1 MATTIPC
8 SKVFYALLAG
18 DTKSLFHCTADELR
32 PFLPCLT
39 RIALCQPLDTSEDSR
54 HRQKEVLSLIT
65 GIAEAN
71 AIKDELMVDFEELRQ
86 DAQKEQQLYKKL
98 GPGEERASSQS
109 LLAASVQH
117 GLAAEFE
124 KSPQIRKFRL
134 VLSEILRIM
143 NKLESPFALEASELY
158 ECDVFMDEVSDIL
171 CIAVTELPSLLPVIQ
186 VSEAL
191 LRLEKGSYFLC
202 RLIANMPDVFDE
214 VVTSLVLSGES
225 MDEVSLAGRCRTLA
239 IQHLCIMNPQQAAR
253 VQTLSLKHHRHPGLA
268 LSLALDADE
277 KVDAILR
284 EAGPEMAREASC
296 LKPVGVVTL
305 VHNIVINGDDQMK
318 ASFAQYM
325 KLMLQKFRRHK
336 SSAVT
341 RLRRFLI
348 QKLLSFRRH
357 SREGGGGGEGG
368 TSLLTDALPSETV
381 DMVDEDGGLI
391 IDVKDGKHPEG
402 GGGGGGVADT
412 GYLQELVDQ
421 MEIEISDHES
431 GDGWAEGDTTSKDE
445 PSKAKHPQSRRRKP
459 SFDKVDFPPVNLS
472 HQLSDSEVSDL
483 MRLLHCCC
491 ALKIQAQMYLTSEE
505 TAAILNL
512 IVCTCPPFSP
522 AGVQFVE
529 VSLCVLLACP
539 FLVSIEECEQAVV
552 RWFQWLVERL
562 PDFEQACQGQCSYG
576 EMLLLMAI
584 HLQENQLV
592 QIESLISG
600 ILQMKVSSSLR
611 SGHFAL
617 LRQLFMKVFTDE
629 VVCAHAVGVS
639 PTLNLN
645 AEMVGCFPIHCM
657 YQLIKNR
664 SFKKHGSSVKDW
676 IYKQICMTQE
686 PLHPTLAPL
695 LQEYVQATLLSNSV
709 SRSSQGSPSSSSSS
723 SSTPSSSGSS
733 VPLSTYPPFTAEEVV
748 RVFQI
753 VPGQTVYLPIVQ
765 VLMLHYLLLYQ
776 DTYLANLRTLLAQ
789 SGNNLSS
796 PYGPSVLAQIPM
808 KQLLQY
814 ARQHQGTY
822 ATLYPSFLRLAATHL
837 PQLCL
842 AEEWLREEGLAAAD
856 QFIPIIRL
864 SVKKI
869 NPEFAQEVL
878 VNLQSSPSR
887 AHLLLTHLSTL
898 QPTDL
903 IPYTQA
909 LVSTL
914 PLLLDSC
921 VARRIQAHYLALWS
935 KLNTVTPKKLWLDTV
950 NVLRTARSRLLHPIT
965 LQNVTEDP
973 LVVLR
978 CDPRVFR
985 CPPVFEIS
993 LRVLAA
999 YTSMSRAWLAEHAH
1013 TQSCVAVATSEGS
1026 SSSLAASKQQRDELC
1041 VALTATQESAVVQLL
1056 LEICLPTEEDK
1067 VQSTLG
1073 PQLSPLREIQC
1084 LVCSYIHQAFIADT
1098 NLAKLVHFQ
1107 GYSTE
1112 LLPMMVSGVPS
1123 MHICLDFVVE
1133 LFSQPQIEKQQ
1144 FAVQLAAHVIHH
1156 YPLTDAMGVA
1166 KDIFKQLS
1174 TLANEIPAHMR
1185 EVYFLPILPAIVL
1198 FCKTFP
1204 PLSVEATNF
1213 LVALSKLSTPV
1224 VETPSAESLS
1234 VRAGNNSQ
1242 CREGSKRTSFLDN
1255 IGQTFSELVST
1266 TVVRV

>member
-1 MATTIPC
+1 MAAAAIPC
-8 SKVFYALLAG
+8 SKVFCALLAG
-18 DTKSLFHCTADELR
+18 DIKSLLQCTADELR

-39 RIALCQPLDTSEDSR
+39 RIALCQPLDTSENGR
-54 HRQKEVLSLIT
+54 RRQKEVLSLIA
-65 GIAEAN
+65 GIAETN
-71 AIKDELMVDFEELRQ
+71 VVKDELTVDFEELRQ

-98 GPGEERASSQS
+98 GPGEERAASQS
-109 LLAASVQH
+109 LLAASIQH

-134 VLSEILRIM
+134 VLSEILRVM
-143 NKLESPFALEASELY
+143 NKLESPFGLESSELF

-171 CIAVTELPSLLPVIQ
+171 CIAVTELPSLLPIIQ
-186 VSEAL
+186 VSESL

-202 RLIANMPDVFDE
+202 RLIANMPELFDE
-214 VVTSLVLSGES
+214 VVTSLVLNGES
-225 MDEVSLAGRCRTLA
+225 MDEVSLAGRCRSLS
-239 IQHLCIMNPQQAAR
+239 IQHLCLMNPERAAY

-277 KVDAILR
+277 KVGMVLR
-284 EAGPEMAREASC
+284 EAGPEAAREAAC

-305 VHNIVINGDDQMK
+305 VHNIVIDGDDQMK

-325 KLMLQKFRRHK
+325 KLMLQKFRRQK

-341 RLRRFLI
+341 RLRHFLI
-348 QKLLSFRRH
+348 QRLLSFRRH
-357 SREGGGGGEGG
+357 PQEVLKAP
-368 TSLLTDALPSETV
+368 SLLTDVLPLEAV
-381 DMVDEDGGLI
+381 ELLGEDEGGLV
-391 IDVKDGKHPEG
+391 IDVKEGKHPE
-402 GGGGGGVADT
+402 GVADT

-431 GDGWAEGDTTSKDE
+431 GDGWTEGDGASKDE
-445 PSKAKHPQSRRRKP
+445 SSRAKHPHSKKRKP
-459 SFDKVDFPPVNLS
+459 SFDKVDFPPLSLS
-472 HQLSDSEVSDL
+472 HQLCDDEALEL
-483 MRLLHCCC
+483 MELLHCCC
-491 ALKIQAQMYLTSEE
+491 ALKVQAQMYLTSEE

-512 IVCTCPPFSP
+512 IACTCPPFSP

-539 FLVSIEECEQAVV
+539 FLISIEECEQAVV

-600 ILQMKVSSSLR
+600 TLHMKVSSSLR

-617 LRQLFMKVFTDE
+617 LRQLFMKVFTEE
-629 VVCAHAVGVS
+629 VVCAHAVGVT
-639 PTLNLN
+639 PTFNLN
-645 AEMVGCFPIHCM
+645 SNMVGCFPIHCM

-664 SFKKHGSSVKDW
+664 SFKKQGSSVKDW
-676 IYKQICMTQE
+676 IYKQICALQE

-695 LQEYVQATLLSNSV
+695 LQEYVQLLSNPT
-709 SRSSQGSPSSSSSS
+709 SRSNQGSPSSSSSTTS
-723 SSTPSSSGSS
+723 SSSSPSLFS
-733 VPLSTYPPFTAEEVV
+733 YPPFTAEEVV
-748 RVFQI
+748 RVFQH
-753 VPGQTVYLPIVQ
+753 VPGQATYPPITQ
-765 VLMLHYLLLYQ
+765 VLMLHYILLYQ
-776 DTYLANLRTLLAQ
+776 DSYLANLRTLLVQ
-789 SGNNLSS
+789 SGNAVSS

-814 ARQHQGTY
+814 ARQHQATY
-822 ATLYPSFLRLAATHL
+822 STLYPSFLRLTATHL

-842 AEEWLREEGLAAAD
+842 AEEWLREEGLEGGNK
-856 QFIPIIRL
+856 FTPIIKL
-864 SVKKI
+864 SSKNI

-878 VNLQSSPSR
+878 TNLQNSPSK
-887 AHLLLTHLSTL
+887 ALLLLTHLSTL
-898 QPTDL
+898 PPIDL
-903 IPYTQA
+903 IPYTHV

-914 PLLLDSC
+914 PLLLEPC
-921 VARRIQAHYLALWS
+921 VARRIQAQYLALWS
-935 KLNTVTPKKLWLDTV
+935 RLNTVTPKKLWLDTV
-950 NVLRTARSRLLHPIT
+950 NALRTARSRTLHPIT

-1013 TQSCVAVATSEGS
+1013 TQNCVAMATSEFS
-1026 SSSLAASKQQRDELC
+1026 SSSLAAGKQQRDELC

-1056 LEICLPTEEDK
+1056 LEICLPTKEDE
-1067 VQSTLG
+1067 VQCNFG
-1073 PQLSPLREIQC
+1073 PQLSALREIQC
-1084 LVCSYIHQAFIADT
+1084 LVCSYIHQVFISDP

-1107 GYSTE
+1107 GYSKE
-1112 LLPMMVSGVPS
+1112 LLSMMVSGVPS
-1123 MHICLDFVVE
+1123 MHICLDFVME
-1133 LFSQPQIEKQQ
+1133 LLSQPQIEKQQ

-1156 YPLTDAMGVA
+1156 YPLTDAMGMA
-1166 KDIFKQLS
+1166 KDIFKQLL

-1185 EVYFLPILPAIVL
+1185 ELYFLPILPAIVL

-1204 PLSVEATNF
+1204 PLAVEATNF
-1213 LVALSKLSTPV
+1213 LVTLSKLSTPL
-1224 VETPSAESLS
+1224 VETPLAVSIHASGGPQQDS
-1234 VRAGNNSQ
+1234 
-1242 CREGSKRTSFLDN
+1242 EGKKRTSFLDS
-1255 IGQTFSELVST
+1255 IGQTFSDLVNT

>member
-1 MATTIPC
+1 MAAAAIPS

-18 DTKSLFHCTADELR
+18 DIKSLQQCTADELR

-39 RIALCQPLDTSEDSR
+39 RIALCQPLDMSEHGR
-54 HRQKEVLSLIT
+54 RRQKEVLSLIA
-65 GIAEAN
+65 GIAETN
-71 AIKDELMVDFEELRQ
+71 IVKEELTVDFEELRQ
-86 DAQKEQQLYKKL
+86 DAQKEHQLYKKL
-98 GPGEERASSQS
+98 GPGEEQAASQS
-109 LLAASVQH
+109 LLAASMQH

-143 NKLESPFALEASELY
+143 NKLETPFGLESSELF

-171 CIAVTELPSLLPVIQ
+171 CIAVTELPSLLPIIQ
-186 VSEAL
+186 VSESL

-202 RLIANMPDVFDE
+202 RLIANVPELFDE
-214 VVTSLVLSGES
+214 VITSMVLNGES
-225 MDEVSLAGRCRTLA
+225 MDEVSLAGRCRTLS
-239 IQHLCIMNPQQAAR
+239 IQHLCLMNPERAAY
-253 VQTLSLKHHRHPGLA
+253 VQTLLLKHHRHPGLA

-277 KVDAILR
+277 KVGAVSR
-284 EAGPEMAREASC
+284 EAGPDAAREAAC

-305 VHNIVINGDDQMK
+305 VHNIVIDGDDQMK

-325 KLMLQKFRRHK
+325 KLMLQKFRRQK

-341 RLRRFLI
+341 RLRHFLI
-348 QKLLSFRRH
+348 QRLLSFRRH
-357 SREGGGGGEGG
+357 HPQEVVRAPN
-368 TSLLTDALPSETV
+368 LLTAALPSESV
-381 DMVDEDGGLI
+381 ELLGEEEGGLV
-391 IDVKDGKHPEG
+391 IDVKEGKLPE
-402 GGGGGGVADT
+402 GGGGVADS

-431 GDGWAEGDTTSKDE
+431 GDGWTEGDGASKDE
-445 PSKAKHPQSRRRKP
+445 SSRAKHPHSRKRKP
-459 SFDKVDFPPVNLS
+459 SFDKVDFPPLSLS
-472 HQLSDSEVSDL
+472 HQLSDDEALEL
-483 MRLLHCCC
+483 MGLLHCCC
-491 ALKIQAQMYLTSEE
+491 ALKVQAQMYLTSEE

-512 IVCTCPPFSP
+512 IACTCPPFSL

-539 FLVSIEECEQAVV
+539 FLISIEECERAVV

-600 ILQMKVSSSLR
+600 TLHMKVSSSLR

-617 LRQLFMKVFTDE
+617 LRQLFMKVFTEE
-629 VVCAHAVGVS
+629 VVCAHAVGVA
-639 PTLNLN
+639 PTLNLS
-645 AEMVGCFPIHCM
+645 ADMVGCFPIHCM

-676 IYKQICMTQE
+676 IYKQICTVQE

-695 LQEYVQATLLSNSV
+695 LQEYVQAILLSNPA
-709 SRSSQGSPSSSSSS
+709 SRSNQGSPSSSSSTTS
-723 SSTPSSSGSS
+723 SSHASSPSLFS
-733 VPLSTYPPFTAEEVV
+733 YPPFTAEE
-748 RVFQI
+748 
-753 VPGQTVYLPIVQ
+753 

-776 DTYLANLRTLLAQ
+776 DSYLANLRTLLAQ
-789 SGNNLSS
+789 SGNTVSS
-796 PYGPSVLAQIPM
+796 PYGPSILAQIPM

-822 ATLYPSFLRLAATHL
+822 STLYPSFLRLTATHL

-842 AEEWLREEGLAAAD
+842 AEEWLREEGLNGGD
-856 QFIPIIRL
+856 QFTPIIRL
-864 SVKKI
+864 SSKKI
-869 NPEFAQEVL
+869 NPEFAREVL
-878 VNLQSSPSR
+878 ANLQNSPSK
-887 AHLLLTHLSTL
+887 ALLLLTHLSTL
-898 QPTDL
+898 PPIDL
-903 IPYTQA
+903 IPYTHA

-914 PLLLDSC
+914 PLLLEPC

-935 KLNTVTPKKLWLDTV
+935 RLNTVTPKKLWLDTV
-950 NVLRTARSRLLHPIT
+950 NALRTARSLMLHPVT

-1013 TQSCVAVATSEGS
+1013 TQNCVAMATSEAS

-1056 LEICLPTEEDK
+1056 LEICLPTKEDK
-1067 VQSTLG
+1067 AQCNLG
-1073 PQLSPLREIQC
+1073 PQLSALREIQC
-1084 LVCSYIHQAFIADT
+1084 LVCSYIHQAFIADP

-1123 MHICLDFVVE
+1123 MHICLDFVME

-1213 LVALSKLSTPV
+1213 LVTLSKLSTPL
-1224 VETPSAESLS
+1224 VETPFTGS
-1234 VRAGNNSQ
+1234 VSIHASGSPQ
-1242 CREGSKRTSFLDN
+1242 QGSEGKKTTSSFLN
-1255 IGQTFSELVST
+1255 SIE
-1266 TVVRV
+1266 R

>member
-1 MATTIPC
+1 MQLET
-8 SKVFYALLAG
+8 
-18 DTKSLFHCTADELR
+18 
-32 PFLPCLT
+32 PF
-39 RIALCQPLDTSEDSR
+39 
-54 HRQKEVLSLIT
+54 
-65 GIAEAN
+65 G
-71 AIKDELMVDFEELRQ
+71 
-86 DAQKEQQLYKKL
+86 
-98 GPGEERASSQS
+98 
-109 LLAASVQH
+109 
-117 GLAAEFE
+117 
-124 KSPQIRKFRL
+124 
-134 VLSEILRIM
+134 
-143 NKLESPFALEASELY
+143 LESSELF

-171 CIAVTELPSLLPVIQ
+171 CIAVTELPSLLPIIQ
-186 VSEAL
+186 VSESL

-202 RLIANMPDVFDE
+202 RLIANVPELFDE
-214 VVTSLVLSGES
+214 VITSMVLNGES
-225 MDEVSLAGRCRTLA
+225 MDEVSLAGRCRTLS
-239 IQHLCIMNPQQAAR
+239 IQHLCLMNPERAAY

-277 KVDAILR
+277 KVGAVSR
-284 EAGPEMAREASC
+284 EAGPDAAREAAC

-305 VHNIVINGDDQMK
+305 VHNIVIDGDDQMK

-325 KLMLQKFRRHK
+325 KLMLQKFRRQK

-341 RLRRFLI
+341 RLRHFLI
-348 QKLLSFRRH
+348 QRLLSFRRH
-357 SREGGGGGEGG
+357 HPQEVVRAPN
-368 TSLLTDALPSETV
+368 LLTAALPSESV
-381 DMVDEDGGLI
+381 ELLGEEEGGLV
-391 IDVKDGKHPEG
+391 IDVKEGKLPE
-402 GGGGGGVADT
+402 GGGGVADS

-431 GDGWAEGDTTSKDE
+431 GDGWTEGDGASKDE
-445 PSKAKHPQSRRRKP
+445 SSRAKHPHSRKRKP
-459 SFDKVDFPPVNLS
+459 SFDKVDFPPLSLS
-472 HQLSDSEVSDL
+472 HQLSDDEALEL
-483 MRLLHCCC
+483 MGLLHCCC
-491 ALKIQAQMYLTSEE
+491 ALKVQAQMYLTSEE

-512 IVCTCPPFSP
+512 IACTCPPFSL

-539 FLVSIEECEQAVV
+539 FLISIEECERAVV

-600 ILQMKVSSSLR
+600 TLHMKVSSSLR

-617 LRQLFMKVFTDE
+617 LRQLFMKVFTE
-629 VVCAHAVGVS
+629 
-639 PTLNLN
+639 
-645 AEMVGCFPIHCM
+645 E
-657 YQLIKNR
+657 
-664 SFKKHGSSVKDW
+664 DW
-676 IYKQICMTQE
+676 IYKQICTVQE

-695 LQEYVQATLLSNSV
+695 LQEYVQAILLSNPA
-709 SRSSQGSPSSSSSS
+709 SRSNQGSPSSSSSTTS
-723 SSTPSSSGSS
+723 SSHASSPSLFS
-733 VPLSTYPPFTAEEVV
+733 YPPFTAEEVV
-748 RVFQI
+748 RVFQH
-753 VPGQTVYLPIVQ
+753 VPGQMTYPPITQ

-776 DTYLANLRTLLAQ
+776 DSYLANLRTLLAQ
-789 SGNNLSS
+789 SGNTVSS
-796 PYGPSVLAQIPM
+796 PYGPSILAQIPM

-822 ATLYPSFLRLAATHL
+822 STLYPSFLRLTATHL

-842 AEEWLREEGLAAAD
+842 AEEWLREEGLNGGVDDIDACDLCSKKHLTQVPVFSLEQGTVPCHFNECPCLFIGVSQGSVHSHHKTVQQED
-856 QFIPIIRL
+856 QSRVCPRRTLPPKPSCF
-864 SVKKI
+864 
-869 NPEFAQEVL
+869 
-878 VNLQSSPSR
+878 SP
-887 AHLLLTHLSTL
+887 HLSTL
-898 QPTDL
+898 PPIDL
-903 IPYTQA
+903 IPYTHA

-914 PLLLDSC
+914 PLLLEPC

-935 KLNTVTPKKLWLDTV
+935 RLNTVTPKKLWLDTV
-950 NVLRTARSRLLHPIT
+950 NALRTARSLMLHPVT

-1013 TQSCVAVATSEGS
+1013 TQNCVAMATSEAS

-1056 LEICLPTEEDK
+1056 LEICLPTKEDK
-1067 VQSTLG
+1067 VWG
-1073 PQLSPLREIQC
+1073 AEG
-1084 LVCSYIHQAFIADT
+1084 QAVGCRGTSCGVQRDKVWGAEGQAVGAT
-1098 NLAKLVHFQ
+1098 
-1107 GYSTE
+1107 STE

-1123 MHICLDFVVE
+1123 MHICLDFVME
-1133 LFSQPQIEKQQ
+1133 LFSQPQIEKQEVVGEASVGMGRGLLCFCCDTAEYLCFQQEFQPFPMQQ

-1213 LVALSKLSTPV
+1213 LVTLSKLSTSSGRNNHSQDLFQSMPAV
-1224 VETPSAESLS
+1224 VHNKAVKERRRPPPSSTALVRLLVILS
-1234 VRAGNNSQ
+1234 ILLL
-1242 CREGSKRTSFLDN
+1242 CGSEF
-1255 IGQTFSELVST
+1255 I
-1266 TVVRV
+1266 